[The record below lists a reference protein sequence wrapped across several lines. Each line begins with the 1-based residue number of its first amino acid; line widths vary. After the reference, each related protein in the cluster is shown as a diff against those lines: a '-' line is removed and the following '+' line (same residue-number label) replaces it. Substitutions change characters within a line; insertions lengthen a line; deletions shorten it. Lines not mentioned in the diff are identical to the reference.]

1 MKSIQ
6 HLYSAG
12 KLCSAQ
18 KSMNIEYEV
27 KQAGNV
33 KSQKQY
39 LDVSPEVKFKPDCVN
54 DKWGPVFNVNSRI
67 RRKSNMTS

>member
-1 MKSIQ
+1 
-6 HLYSAG
+6 
-12 KLCSAQ
+12 
-18 KSMNIEYEV
+18 MNIEYEV

-33 KSQKQY
+33 KRQKQY

-54 DKWGPVFNVNSRI
+54 DKWGPVFNVNSRK